1 MSAHPTLVET
11 VYWVYIACLVYFL
24 AVNLYYA
31 VLFIFASS
39 ENRLRVQQQ
48 RHEDFFAISRSRHTL
63 PVSVI
68 IPAYNEEQPI
78 SNCLYSLTRLD
89 YPQYEVIVVNDGSK
103 DRTLDVLKEEFKLAR
118 VDIFSRRHFETA
130 EIRAVYRSTVYKEF
144 YVIDKANGGK
154 ADSLNAGINFSRYPY
169 VCTCDA
175 DTIFEPDA
183 LLKGMRMILRDPQKI
198 VAVGSL
204 IGINNGCEIE
214 KGEIKRFGLPR
225 EPIVVLQVIEYLR
238 SFLLNRLA
246 WTRLNFMLV
255 VSGAFAIY
263 RRNILIELGGFS
275 KEFTCEDIEMTFR
288 VHEHMRR
295 NRLPYRI
302 LSLPGSVSWT
312 EAPHTAK
319 NLYRQRHRWQR
330 VICETFWSYKR
341 MFFNPRYG
349 TVGMLGMPYYLFGE
363 VLPWIPEVA
372 ALVIIPLA
380 IWLGVFSWMPLLL
393 FIGIYS
399 LTNVFISLLAIF
411 LNDIG
416 SRSFTLKEIRRLI
429 FLSFVESFGYRQLL
443 SAARIAGTIGFLR
456 GQKGWQKFT
465 RVERKDLAE
474 QPLST
479 GLARETPRQE
489 PPTLADPTERL
500 KEEKSMERS
509 PTGRSTDPAPEKRQS
524 VIEKEGEGH
533 VMKEPLRTDI
543 QASETSEG
551 PGASEPRLPK
561 GPARLLRRLSA
572 QRADSEERSGTRHGG
587 VAARLDD
594 RLAKLEGEDEDVS
607 GFVRDLDEY
616 VEKVGSLRNKLAE
629 DARRISELR
638 EKLEQDTSEID
649 ALRSRIE
656 EEILRIDK
664 LIQPPPASAEYGLP
678 PYPKS
683 SS

>member
-1 MSAHPTLVET
+1 MNVHPTLLDT
-11 VYWVYIACLVYFL
+11 VYWTYIACLIYFV

-31 VLFIFASS
+31 VIFILASS

-48 RHEDFFAISRSRHTL
+48 RYEDFLAISRSRHTL

-78 SNCLYSLTRLD
+78 SNCLYSLTKLD

-103 DRTLDVLKEEFKLAR
+103 DRTLDVLKEEFKLVRA
-118 VDIFSRRHFETA
+118 DIFSRRHFETA
-130 EIRAVYRSTVYKEF
+130 EIKAVYRSTVYKEF

-183 LLKGMRMILRDPQKI
+183 LLQGMHLILRDPQKV

-214 KGEIKRFGLPR
+214 KGEIKRFSIPR
-225 EPIVVLQVIEYLR
+225 EPIVMMQVIEYLR

-295 NRLPYRI
+295 NKIPYRI
-302 LSLPGSVSWT
+302 LSLPDSVSWT
-312 EAPHTAK
+312 EAPHSAK
-319 NLYRQRHRWQR
+319 NLYHQRHRWQR

-363 VLPWIPEVA
+363 VLPWVPEVA
-372 ALVIIPLA
+372 AVVIIPLA
-380 IWLGVFSWMPLLL
+380 IWLGVFSWVPMLL
-393 FIGIYS
+393 FIGIYT
-399 LTNVFISLLAIF
+399 LTNVFISVLAIF
-411 LNDIG
+411 LQDIG
-416 SRSFTLKEIRRLI
+416 SRSFTLREIRRLI
-429 FLSFVESFGYRQLL
+429 FLSFIESFGYRQLL
-443 SAARIAGTIGFLR
+443 SAARLAGTIGFLR

-465 RVERKDLAE
+465 RVERKDLSE

-479 GLARETPRQE
+479 GLSRASRQE
-489 PPTLADPTERL
+489 TSAPANPPERL
-500 KEEKSMERS
+500 KEEPSEKRS
-509 PTGRSTDPAPEKRQS
+509 DQPLEVRPTDPASEEQRPA
-524 VIEKEGEGH
+524 IEKGGDGYTMQEQPRSDVQGSEAGEATSADESPLSVESARPSQGSTKLEALL
-533 VMKEPLRTDI
+533 KEVTVELGDRI
-543 QASETSEG
+543 ASLDRE
-551 PGASEPRLPK
+551 
-561 GPARLLRRLSA
+561 
-572 QRADSEERSGTRHGG
+572 SEE
-587 VAARLDD
+587 
-594 RLAKLEGEDEDVS
+594 VS
-607 GFVRDLDEY
+607 GLIQDLGKY
-616 VEKVGSLRNKLAE
+616 VERVGSLRGKLEE
-629 DARRISELR
+629 DVHRIGELR
-638 EKLEQDTSEID
+638 EKLESDISEVDT
-649 ALRSRIE
+649 LRSQIE
-656 EEILRIDK
+656 EEISHIDR
-664 LIQPPPASAEYGLP
+664 LT
-678 PYPKS
+678 
-683 SS
+683 